1 MNPTAALW
9 TSIILG
15 GCAQVML
22 RKGVQGGNARSPRWW
37 LNILTSGWV
46 MGWAICFVAATILW
60 MIALSRIDISYA
72 FPLLSSSYILV
83 ALLSRWLL
91 KESIPWQRW
100 LAIAVISMGVALSAG
115 K

>member
-9 TSIILG
+9 TSIVLG

-22 RKGVQGGNARSPRWW
+22 RKGVQGGDARSPRWW
-37 LNILTSGWV
+37 LNIFTSGWV
-46 MGWAICFVAATILW
+46 MGWAICFVVATILW
-60 MIALSRIDISYA
+60 MVALARIDISYA

-83 ALLSRWLL
+83 AVLSRLLL
-91 KESIPWQRW
+91 KESISRQRW
-100 LAIAVISMGVALSAG
+100 LAIAVISIGVALSAG

>member
-9 TSIILG
+9 TSIVLG

-22 RKGVQGGNARSPRWW
+22 RKGVQGGDARSPRWW
-37 LNILTSGWV
+37 LNIFTSGWV

-60 MIALSRIDISYA
+60 MVALARIDISYA

-83 ALLSRWLL
+83 AVLSRLLL
-91 KESIPWQRW
+91 KESIPRQRW
-100 LAIAVISMGVALSAG
+100 LAIAVISIGVALSAG